1 MKILKRISPADQV
14 VKILLLPL
22 QQHLRAFSPRPQL
35 PWLPPPP
42 TTNQICSRPPP
53 IKSTYFQS
61 PVQSAPWLEQLQFQG
76 QHTSAIKRR
85 NQISNLCEPLAMQL
99 FEEEE
104 NQTHRKLELG
114 RFKWRGNWPLGWG
127 WHPLDGDTRSNQPE
141 IYLVAICKVMSSK
154 PWWRVARRGQPS
166 PWECWSARPEKFF
179 LWKANWNVD

>member
-1 MKILKRISPADQV
+1 M
-14 VKILLLPL
+14 
-22 QQHLRAFSPRPQL
+22 QQAASHKKYIF
-35 PWLPPPP
+35 
-42 TTNQICSRPPP
+42 
-53 IKSTYFQS
+53 S

-141 IYLVAICKVMSSK
+141 IYFVAICKVTSSK
-154 PWWRVARRGQPS
+154 PWRRVARRGQPS
-166 PWECWSARPEKFF
+166 PWQCWSARPEKIVAVF
-179 LWKANWNVD
+179 LVKGKVKMSNVCSDSELQSAPCQETVLSW